1 MNKPM
6 LNPPKAIGLKKAM
19 DLMHRTGTR
28 LVKMRSDGAPGGFS
42 YYLVPG
48 GYVEPSTAEKIKGHP
63 YVQAMED
70 GLFPGHDQTWRLL
83 TEAPQD

>member
-1 MNKPM
+1 MT

-28 LVKMRSDGAPGGFS
+28 LVKMHGNGDGGS

-48 GYVEPSTAEKIKGHP
+48 GYVEPSTAEKIKAHP
-63 YVQAMED
+63 YVQALDD

-83 TEAPQD
+83 TETPQPM

>member
-1 MNKPM
+1 MT

-28 LVKMRSDGAPGGFS
+28 LVKMRSTGEGFS

-48 GYVEPSTAEKIKGHP
+48 GYVEPSTAEKIKSHP
-63 YVQAMED
+63 YVQALDD

-83 TEAPQD
+83 TESAQSM

>member
-1 MNKPM
+1 MTN
-6 LNPPKAIGLKKAM
+6 LNPPKAVGLKKAM

-28 LVKMRSDGAPGGFS
+28 LVKMSHGDGFK

-48 GYVEPSTAEKIKGHP
+48 GYIEPATAEKIKSHP

-83 TEAPQD
+83 TEQSQPTPA